1 MSEFPT
7 IYVDKF
13 DNTAIVYLERKE
25 APMKHLCERIKEAR
39 TNLHLSQDYVA
50 KYLGIG
56 RSAVAEMESNKRK
69 VSAEELGK
77 LSELFLIPIDELL
90 YGKCTT
96 MPTQIFARTFE
107 TLDETDQAEIMNLIE
122 FKKTMKGRV

>member
-1 MSEFPT
+1 
-7 IYVDKF
+7 
-13 DNTAIVYLERKE
+13 
-25 APMKHLCERIKEAR
+25 MKHLCERIKEAR

-107 TLDETDQAEIMNLIE
+107 TLDETDQAEILNLIE